1 MKENIMMRN
10 LRRSIQNSFGRYLAI
25 IIIIALGASIFVG
38 LRTTRSDMIAT
49 GQVYMDRQ
57 NMFDLRLMNT
67 YGWTEENVE
76 RIKAIDGIVDAE
88 GMISVDALLYRSDIQ
103 TEGVY
108 KVHTI
113 SQHINQVYLLGGR
126 MPQAENE
133 CLADGFNTTDAVLGT
148 TYTVTQNNDEDTLDM
163 FQVKTYTVV
172 GYISTPLF
180 MDISRGTTSIGNGNV
195 TGYLYVPG
203 ESMDTDYFTEV
214 DVTIS
219 TDHGIYTEE
228 YNQILED
235 FAEAIEAD
243 VNAVA
248 QSRFDEICQDA
259 EEEYQEGYDAY
270 LEGLLEFE
278 EGKLEAD
285 TELADAEQ
293 ALLDAEAELQQGRED
308 LDQAQDLLI
317 IGQNEIDANRAA
329 LDQAVIDLETVR
341 QDTYAELDST
351 ETQLQEN
358 LAFVNDSLIQAKDGL
373 EQIYAAV
380 PDPDGAVT
388 QLEAG
393 LGQISSYIGAME
405 TGIASMDVQITALT
419 ETIETA
425 KSTPGYPV
433 EELAQLEANLAA
445 LQLRRSQ
452 TQAQLDSL
460 YPMQEDLNTKLVQA
474 MDLRDKK
481 NMLEASI
488 PELEAAQLE
497 LTNGLAALEDGRTEA
512 EAEFAAAEQEIA
524 DGYAQLDEA
533 QQEIYRGWTD
543 YTDGQAELADAESE
557 IADGWVEYEEACAEV
572 AEELAEA
579 ELELA
584 DAAIELADARE
595 EIDALE
601 DPEVYI
607 LDRNSNVGYL
617 ALDSNSGIVQGIS
630 AVFPAFFLLIA
641 ALVCITTMT
650 RMVEEERTQIG
661 TLKALGYSN
670 IAIVGKYL
678 AYAGSAAILGCG
690 LGVIG
695 GSVVFPLILW
705 EAYGVV
711 MNITPEIILLIDWP
725 LCLVVIISYTILS
738 LAVTWYC
745 CRLILRDVPA
755 ELIRPKPPTSG
766 KKIFLEYLPF
776 WNRFSFLNKVML
788 RNIFRYKQRLL
799 MMLVGIGGC
808 TALLVTGFGI
818 RDSIMDVVDI
828 QFSEVTLFDMEV
840 RFNDSMDEEQQ
851 EQFIQEVSEYVHSA
865 DFFYQTSVEVD
876 HDNITRDIS
885 LVCGDESIADYFDFH
900 SGDAAITL
908 PADGEAMISTGV
920 AQILG
925 VELGEQITLRNSD
938 MESMTI
944 PVTGIFDNHVNNYV
958 IVTPQTIRDNWDEE
972 PECQMA
978 YILCDEDTD
987 VYASSAKIMEM
998 DNVINVMVSEEFA
1011 NQIGSTLK
1019 ALDLVVISIVVSA
1032 GLLSITVLYNLTNI
1046 NITERIRE
1054 IATIKV
1060 LGFKGS
1066 ETAAYVFK
1074 ENLLLSAMGTVLG
1087 LFGGYWLLSFVL
1099 SEIRVDIVWFQ
1110 TRILPASYIYAVIL
1124 TMLSALVVDFVLYF
1138 RLEKINMAEALKS
1151 VE

>member
-88 GMISVDALLYRSDIQ
+88 GVISVDALLYRSDIQ

-163 FQVKTYTVV
+163 FRVKTYTVV

-488 PELEAAQLE
+488 PELEAAQIE

-876 HDNITRDIS
+876 HGNITRDIS

-1099 SEIRVDIVWFQ
+1099 SEIRVDIVLFQ
-1110 TRILPASYIYAVIL
+1110 TRVLPASYIYAVIL

>member
-1 MKENIMMRN
+1 
-10 LRRSIQNSFGRYLAI
+10 
-25 IIIIALGASIFVG
+25 
-38 LRTTRSDMIAT
+38 
-49 GQVYMDRQ
+49 
-57 NMFDLRLMNT
+57 
-67 YGWTEENVE
+67 
-76 RIKAIDGIVDAE
+76 
-88 GMISVDALLYRSDIQ
+88 
-103 TEGVY
+103 
-108 KVHTI
+108 
-113 SQHINQVYLLGGR
+113 

-163 FQVKTYTVV
+163 FRVKTYTVV

-308 LDQAQDLLI
+308 
-317 IGQNEIDANRAA
+317 

-488 PELEAAQLE
+488 PELEAAQIE

-524 DGYAQLDEA
+524 DGYTQLDEA

-607 LDRNSNVGYL
+607 LDRNTNVGYL

-661 TLKALGYSN
+661 TMKALGYSN

-876 HDNITRDIS
+876 HGNITRDIS

>member
-1 MKENIMMRN
+1 
-10 LRRSIQNSFGRYLAI
+10 
-25 IIIIALGASIFVG
+25 
-38 LRTTRSDMIAT
+38 
-49 GQVYMDRQ
+49 
-57 NMFDLRLMNT
+57 
-67 YGWTEENVE
+67 
-76 RIKAIDGIVDAE
+76 
-88 GMISVDALLYRSDIQ
+88 
-103 TEGVY
+103 
-108 KVHTI
+108 
-113 SQHINQVYLLGGR
+113 

-163 FQVKTYTVV
+163 FRVKTYTVV

-488 PELEAAQLE
+488 PELEAAQIE

-766 KKIFLEYLPF
+766 K
-776 WNRFSFLNKVML
+776 RFSWSIC
-788 RNIFRYKQRLL
+788 RS
-799 MMLVGIGGC
+799 GIG
-808 TALLVTGFGI
+808 LVF
-818 RDSIMDVVDI
+818 
-828 QFSEVTLFDMEV
+828 
-840 RFNDSMDEEQQ
+840 
-851 EQFIQEVSEYVHSA
+851 
-865 DFFYQTSVEVD
+865 
-876 HDNITRDIS
+876 
-885 LVCGDESIADYFDFH
+885 
-900 SGDAAITL
+900 
-908 PADGEAMISTGV
+908 
-920 AQILG
+920 
-925 VELGEQITLRNSD
+925 
-938 MESMTI
+938 
-944 PVTGIFDNHVNNYV
+944 
-958 IVTPQTIRDNWDEE
+958 
-972 PECQMA
+972 
-978 YILCDEDTD
+978 
-987 VYASSAKIMEM
+987 
-998 DNVINVMVSEEFA
+998 
-1011 NQIGSTLK
+1011 
-1019 ALDLVVISIVVSA
+1019 
-1032 GLLSITVLYNLTNI
+1032 
-1046 NITERIRE
+1046 
-1054 IATIKV
+1054 
-1060 LGFKGS
+1060 
-1066 ETAAYVFK
+1066 
-1074 ENLLLSAMGTVLG
+1074 
-1087 LFGGYWLLSFVL
+1087 
-1099 SEIRVDIVWFQ
+1099 
-1110 TRILPASYIYAVIL
+1110 
-1124 TMLSALVVDFVLYF
+1124 
-1138 RLEKINMAEALKS
+1138 
-1151 VE
+1151 